1 MPLPTLPNRTEHT
14 QMENRTMKTVFIV
27 TVRDCV
33 LDVVMAFAGECP
45 PSDERIVEAYND
57 IMESDIEDIYD
68 LEVLNIVET
77 VIYS

>member
-1 MPLPTLPNRTEHT
+1 
-14 QMENRTMKTVFIV
+14 MKTVYIV

-33 LDVVMAFAGECP
+33 LDVVLAFASD
-45 PSDERIVEAYND
+45 PSDERIVEAYNEL
-57 IMESDIEDIYD
+57 MEADIEDIYD

>member
-1 MPLPTLPNRTEHT
+1 
-14 QMENRTMKTVFIV
+14 MKTVFVV

-33 LDVVMAFAGECP
+33 LDVVLAFASD

-57 IMESDIEDIYD
+57 VMESDIEDIYD
-68 LEVLNIVET
+68 LEVLSVVET